1 MESRALPA
9 LDQLLKDEK
18 IHLFFENFN
27 LRFLSWTR
35 YTYFLLK
42 KPFWRFNLQNKNESS
57 FDYAFVDAD
66 KDNYWNYRERL
77 MTLFKVGGIVIYDN
91 TLWGGTVAMA
101 EEQVP
106 EILRSTRQPNWN
118 LDKLFASS
126 GPIRWWFVR
135 RIYWTCW
142 NFVGRPENQG
152 GHTGITICGRNFF
165 CNNCLY
171 TCW

>member
-1 MESRALPA
+1 MEKNTKQAACVPKGLLQSEELYKESLSIDVSRESSETGLPIIKKVEVDLKINLMESRALPA

-18 IHLFFENFN
+18 IHFFSKNTNE
-27 LRFLSWTR
+27 
-35 YTYFLLK
+35 
-42 KPFWRFNLQNKNESS
+42 NESS

-66 KDNYWNYRERL
+66 KDNYRNYRETL

-126 GPIRWWFVR
+126 GPIR
-135 RIYWTCW
+135 
-142 NFVGRPENQG
+142 
-152 GHTGITICGRNFF
+152 
-165 CNNCLY
+165 
-171 TCW
+171 

>member
-1 MESRALPA
+1 M
-9 LDQLLKDEK
+9 
-18 IHLFFENFN
+18 
-27 LRFLSWTR
+27 
-35 YTYFLLK
+35 
-42 KPFWRFNLQNKNESS
+42 
-57 FDYAFVDAD
+57 DAD

-126 GPIRWWFVR
+126 GPIR
-135 RIYWTCW
+135 
-142 NFVGRPENQG
+142 
-152 GHTGITICGRNFF
+152 
-165 CNNCLY
+165 
-171 TCW
+171 

>member
-1 MESRALPA
+1 MKQRSFRHLEIAELVWLEEVAALMMG
-9 LDQLLKDEK
+9 DEEDERCGW
-18 IHLFFENFN
+18 FD
-27 LRFLSWTR
+27 
-35 YTYFLLK
+35 
-42 KPFWRFNLQNKNESS
+42 PNKNESS

-126 GPIRWWFVR
+126 GPIR
-135 RIYWTCW
+135 
-142 NFVGRPENQG
+142 
-152 GHTGITICGRNFF
+152 
-165 CNNCLY
+165 
-171 TCW
+171 